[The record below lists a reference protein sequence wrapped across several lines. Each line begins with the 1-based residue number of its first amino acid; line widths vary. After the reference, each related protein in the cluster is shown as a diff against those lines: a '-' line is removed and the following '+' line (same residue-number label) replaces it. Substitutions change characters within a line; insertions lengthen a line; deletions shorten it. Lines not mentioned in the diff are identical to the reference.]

1 MIRRDLSFNIF
12 KKTNDNRNKE
22 LVQIIKLLE
31 QRETIFLIK
40 TCATAKP
47 PQKTF

>member
-1 MIRRDLSFNIF
+1 MIRRDLYFNIF
-12 KKTNDNRNKE
+12 FLTNDNGKKE
-22 LVQIIKLLE
+22 LVQIINLLE

>member
-1 MIRRDLSFNIF
+1 M
-12 KKTNDNRNKE
+12 TTETKE

-31 QRETIFLIK
+31 QRGTIFLIK
-40 TCATAKP
+40 TCAIAKP